1 MMDFEMI
8 LKLSQ
13 AELKEALQKEL
24 QGAGYTATSKDGF
37 LYAPGTVPVLL
48 VAHLD
53 TVHEKAPS
61 IICYSRDNRVL
72 MSPQGIGGDDRAG
85 VYMILEIIKQA
96 NCHVL
101 FCEDEEIGG
110 IGAKKFVKSNLPL
123 PVYYIIEL
131 DRQGHNDAVYY
142 HCNNPEFTTFVDEF
156 GFEKKQGT
164 FSDISVIAPH
174 YGIAAVNISTGYY
187 NAHRTH
193 EIIDMKAVQYNIKRV
208 VDMVNAEYGPFKY
221 VDWQVNTKP
230 SGQCSIFDLEE
241 DTKDRKALMPLP
253 KKARLY
259 INECEMTA
267 TSSYVIDRN
276 NNIYYYSEELQ
287 GAVESLNSYA
297 CDAAGNEIQFDPAS
311 SKIIPIVP
319 FDEAVKKLAA

>member
-1 MMDFEMI
+1 MDFETI

-13 AELKEALQKEL
+13 VELKDALNKEL
-24 QGAGYTATSKDGF
+24 QMNGYTSTAKDGF

-53 TVHEKAPS
+53 TVHDKAPS
-61 IICYSRDNRVL
+61 IICYSKDNRVI

-85 VYMILEIIKQA
+85 VYMILEIIRQA

-110 IGAKKFVKSNLPL
+110 VGAKKFVKSKIPL

-164 FSDISVIAPH
+164 FSDISIIAPH

-221 VDWQVNTKP
+221 VDWQVETKAP
-230 SGQCSIFDLEE
+230 RQCSIFDLEE
-241 DTKDRKALMPLP
+241 DTKDKKALMPLP

-267 TSSYVIDRN
+267 ASSYVVDRN
-276 NNIYYYSEELQ
+276 NNIYYYSEELR

-297 CDAAGNEIQFDPAS
+297 CDAAGNEIRFDPTHA
-311 SKIIPIVP
+311 KMIPIVAYE
-319 FDEAVKKLAA
+319 EAIRKLAA

>member
-24 QGAGYTATSKDGF
+24 QSAGYTVTSKDGF

-61 IICYSRDNRVL
+61 IICYSRDNRVV

-85 VYMILEIIKQA
+85 VYMILEIIKEA

-156 GFEKKQGT
+156 GFEKKHGT

-193 EIIDMKAVQYNIKRV
+193 EIIDMKAVQHNIKRV
-208 VDMVNAEYGPFKY
+208 VDMVNAEYAPFKY
-221 VDWQVNTKP
+221 VDWQVETKA
-230 SGQCSIFDLEE
+230 GRQCSIFDLSPE
-241 DTKDRKALMPLP
+241 DNNSKYLMPLP
-253 KKARLY
+253 SHARLFVG
-259 INECEMTA
+259 NCE
-267 TSSYVIDRN
+267 VIKKNGYLMDKD
-276 NNIYYYSEELQ
+276 NIIYFYSNELQ
-287 GAVESLNSYA
+287 AAVESMNSYA
-297 CDAAGNEIQFDPAS
+297 CDSSGKEIAFFSTNANKINILSCEEALTKLS
-311 SKIIPIVP
+311 S
-319 FDEAVKKLAA
+319 

>member
-8 LKLSQ
+8 LKLPQ

-24 QGAGYTATSKDGF
+24 QSAGYTVTSKDGF

-61 IICYSRDNRVL
+61 IICYSKDNRVL

-101 FCEDEEIGG
+101 FCEDEEIGD
-110 IGAKKFVKSNLPL
+110 IGAKKFVKSNMPL

-142 HCNNPEFTTFVDEF
+142 WNLLSNVCV
-156 GFEKKQGT
+156 T
-164 FSDISVIAPH
+164 FSHS
-174 YGIAAVNISTGYY
+174 
-187 NAHRTH
+187 
-193 EIIDMKAVQYNIKRV
+193 M
-208 VDMVNAEYGPFKY
+208 
-221 VDWQVNTKP
+221 
-230 SGQCSIFDLEE
+230 
-241 DTKDRKALMPLP
+241 
-253 KKARLY
+253 
-259 INECEMTA
+259 
-267 TSSYVIDRN
+267 
-276 NNIYYYSEELQ
+276 
-287 GAVESLNSYA
+287 VESS
-297 CDAAGNEIQFDPAS
+297 Q
-311 SKIIPIVP
+311 
-319 FDEAVKKLAA
+319 VKKLIAKGRQCQCLTILYT